1 MAQRNPRM
9 IGGIYRVALV
19 MTTGGMLTTYTAYNH
34 NTSEMVGLYVIQIPD
49 TVAVETVQPYL
60 QPLGRRQ
67 LIQSPHVIRVYDFG
81 IDGTRIYIAT
91 DPPRG
96 VTLRHVLDTENVD
109 LLRAFDLTRQLSLGV
124 KALHEQGVVGLD
136 LRPPFITVDTA
147 EIADRVQIDDIG
159 LRSLLK
165 TLGYVGSQQVNDI
178 GYLDPR
184 YAPPEYING
193 GSIGPWS
200 DVYQLGLLTFELV
213 TGRLPF
219 VGRTAAETGV
229 MQITRPVPQM
239 SLYKHDAPASLQAVL
254 ERALV
259 KNLNDRFANAGQFL
273 SALEAVQLQPVSTP
287 GFTREMAPVKKEEDD
302 ATRVKPSQDAAQE
315 NAEEALAPEEGVYA
329 YLCYEKDG
337 QEIQRFA
344 IREKK
349 VLVGRTDRK
358 QKIFPQV
365 DLTVYDPDMTVSRRH
380 ALIRYKNS
388 FFYLEDLRSYNGTML
403 GKLKLNPVQEEMLQH
418 DDVVQF
424 GSVRMIFKIPG
435 KPSRPSLKMDK
446 DE

>member
-1 MAQRNPRM
+1 MARRNPRM
-9 IGGIYRVALV
+9 IGGIYRVGLV
-19 MTTGGMLTTYTAYNH
+19 MTAGGMLTTYTAYNH

-96 VTLRHVLDTENVD
+96 VPLRHVLDTENID
-109 LLRAFDLTRQLSLGV
+109 LLRAFDLTRQLALGV

-136 LRPPFITVDTA
+136 LRPPLITVDTA
-147 EIADRVQIDDIG
+147 ATTDRVQIDDIG

-184 YAPPEYING
+184 YAPPEYINN

-219 VGRTAAETGV
+219 VGRTTAQTAV
-229 MQITRPVPQM
+229 MQTTRPLPQM

-254 ERALV
+254 ERALA
-259 KNLNDRFANAGQFL
+259 KNLGDRFANAGQFL
-273 SALEAVQLQPVSTP
+273 SALETVQLQPVSTP
-287 GFTREMAPVKKEEDD
+287 GLTREMAPVKEDD
-302 ATRVKPSQDAAQE
+302 AAIVKPSQDTAQE
-315 NAEEALAPEEGVYA
+315 NREGALAPEEGVYA

-380 ALIRYKNS
+380 ALIRYEDS
-388 FFYLEDLRSYNGTML
+388 FFYLEDLRSHNGTML

-424 GSVRMIFKIPG
+424 GSVCMVFKIPG
-435 KPSRPSLKMDK
+435 KPSRPGLKMDK
-446 DE
+446 GE